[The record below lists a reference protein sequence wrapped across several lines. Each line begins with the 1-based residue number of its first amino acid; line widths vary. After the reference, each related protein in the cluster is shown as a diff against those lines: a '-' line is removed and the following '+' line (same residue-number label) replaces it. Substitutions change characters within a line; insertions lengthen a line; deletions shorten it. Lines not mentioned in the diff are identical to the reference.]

1 VKLQTLRA
9 RDLAGAG
16 RLDSEYFWS
25 PSRGAAE
32 RVAKLRAAGVRF
44 EAVGDGV
51 FGAHVWAPKR
61 FKRIYAAQNEDRA
74 GYLRP
79 HDVFMY
85 LPEPASWLSVE
96 RTRSLDH
103 YSLSH
108 GTILQTCSGR
118 NLGPAVMVDSW
129 LEQFVLSHDMVRI
142 EVPNPRLRFFLLAY
156 LRSPIGQELLRRD
169 RTGSVIDHLTADHV
183 AAQLVPIPGESAIDA
198 AAKGMQR
205 AFKKRDRARQALG
218 ELLAEF
224 QSQLPKLK
232 RRKKPAEGWTHR
244 AANLVG
250 RLDAAF
256 YDPLVGRARRQ
267 IKRLGGVRVRDVAE
281 VRMLGRY
288 KRLYTDAAN
297 GRPIVSGTQLL
308 QGQPVHLQYISPA
321 SFSDVTDFE
330 LRQGWLAYPSD
341 GRADGSLG
349 TPVVIT
355 PERDGWLASNM
366 IARVIPR
373 KGVDAGW
380 LFLALRTPHA
390 QVQFCATASGSV
402 VDHTYPD
409 DMNDVLLPEIEC
421 DGRAVLKAWRD
432 LGAAQILEDEVIA
445 SLDEALSR

>member
-288 KRLYTDAAN
+288 SASTPMPPMA
-297 GRPIVSGTQLL
+297 GRSYPAPSFCRASPFIFSTSLQPALAMLRTSSSGRAGSPTRQTEGRMDPWAPRSSSR
-308 QGQPVHLQYISPA
+308 QNAMGGSPA
-321 SFSDVTDFE
+321 T
-330 LRQGWLAYPSD
+330 
-341 GRADGSLG
+341 
-349 TPVVIT
+349 
-355 PERDGWLASNM
+355 
-366 IARVIPR
+366 
-373 KGVDAGW
+373 
-380 LFLALRTPHA
+380 
-390 QVQFCATASGSV
+390 
-402 VDHTYPD
+402 
-409 DMNDVLLPEIEC
+409 
-421 DGRAVLKAWRD
+421 
-432 LGAAQILEDEVIA
+432 
-445 SLDEALSR
+445 